1 MICFSGKFRVLRIC
15 NKSLYDD
22 PECFEQGKETG
33 MKSKKNLAA
42 TLAFLMTL
50 QATGQPWAVMAN
62 EGEEGNESIIG
73 EAGDD
78 QTAGE
83 MSDDAVI
90 QESDEPADAET
101 PVTEVPE
108 VQDAPEAE
116 PAETPAEEE
125 DETVPAFA
133 EMEVSG
139 EAPVQ
144 AATDTGRVLDT
155 IRTMDLGEV
164 TKERAPKTENAEFD
178 RADVDG
184 NGVRISAIRRW
195 NNDFYYMVENSDTV
209 SKLEPGQTII
219 LHYTDTTP
227 AVEEDSND
235 DEKTA
240 ATEEEAS
247 KEDTSKTPA
256 ADEKEEEA
264 PQTAYLYFYYY
275 TEGSNVPVLKQQKVK
290 HGKQTITLDQKEGY
304 TLYNANADGSKKDK
318 APAELTVDVTG
329 DMEFNFVYVPGEAS
343 YTVKYIFPDGTV
355 KEETKTGTVGQ
366 LTDVVAPE
374 VEGYTCLYFSN
385 SIISPKGDTVVE
397 VEYAAI
403 SYILNFDS
411 AGGSFVNSKEFKVG
425 DTVNLTEKPTREGY
439 TFKRWVLGSETVT
452 SISTANVPKGSTS
465 VTVKAVWEAAE
476 VNYTIRYWK
485 QSVLDDVNAAD
496 GDKTYDYVRTETAR
510 AKTGTVVKPQ
520 AGRVDEGFRYNSV
533 NSTEQTVAAD
543 GSTVVDVKYDRIK
556 CTVKFHY
563 GSGTTHSYTDLFG
576 APFVDSEGSSLWD
589 ATRMWQTSSR
599 GALLLTTYDFN
610 TAGYGDEKEVDSRTG
625 NWTLEFWTRS
635 ASDRYSIAYYNE
647 QYDGSFKLA
656 DQIKAGN
663 NKFNVHEKYAGYDLY
678 KYSKKESGNF
688 SSADFWTNRKN
699 ASSITGEGQSLD
711 INRDG
716 TTKVAS
722 TLKKYNIQ
730 YSSWNEIVKE
740 ISNVKYTTPLGK
752 VSNYV
757 AGADD
762 WDFTP
767 DLPEGKGSYY
777 RFVGWYLDPKFETLA
792 TDAVTMPNGNLIL
805 YAKWEADSF
814 DVTLHPNN
822 GEADIAYKT
831 DVEGGSRIGEIS
843 ETPKFEG
850 HTFAGWYMDEAC
862 TIPFSADKTVEG
874 DTHIYAKWTAS
885 DVLPVTIRY
894 INAETNEPLRDEE
907 TVSARPGK
915 TITVQAK
922 NIENFSPDQDYISYT
937 VEGGKAN
944 VIEFRYH
951 PLVQKYYKVIYVDAD
966 ANNKLVVGTGTI
978 SNKLKQEFTVKAD
991 TTILP
996 EYYELV
1002 PGEPTVQVINSNN
1015 LSVDEKEPTNVVFKV
1030 RRKKVQ
1036 LTYEVNAAGLVST
1049 YDGTA
1054 HVLPAGSTKLSTG
1067 KVQYSI
1073 DGGMTWK
1080 DERPSAVDA
1089 STTTVQ
1095 VKAVDTADNYADS
1108 DVIEVKLVVEPKG
1121 ITAKALDAEK
1131 VYDGKPLTAGG
1142 EIRGLVDG
1150 ETAEAITQGSQTDVG
1165 QSSNTFKEISWGTA
1179 KADNYTLT
1187 SQENGTLTV
1196 TKAPA
1201 TQNQISLAGDTKTYN
1216 GKQQTLPS
1224 GATGGV
1230 EGTTY
1235 LYATSKD
1242 SEEWSESLPE
1252 FKDVGTYT
1260 IWAKGENANYE
1271 DAYASAALVIN
1282 PAVIAVETQS
1292 ANKIYDGKPLTAGG
1306 SIKGVQEND
1315 AVDFTVTGSQTDA
1328 GSSQNT
1334 YRIDW
1339 KETKQTNYT
1348 VSESLGT
1355 LTVEKASG
1363 EIILK
1368 DGEKN
1373 ITAEGINRMY
1383 DGTTST
1389 ITATSNALGTTVYE
1403 YYVNNKKVD
1412 SVPSFKDVVN
1422 GKVTVKA
1429 TNPNYTFP
1437 ETGVTVDVIITRR
1450 PVTLSSEDLTKIY
1463 DGTELTNGEK
1473 ELIIG
1478 GEKFV
1483 EGEGL
1488 ETTNFTAS
1496 ITNVKESGTKNS
1508 FEYTLS
1514 NETMAN
1520 NYDILTSF
1528 GTLNITPRTVILQ
1541 SATDSKVYDGK
1552 PLVNNTVTELDSSLG
1567 FVEGEWNSFRF
1578 AETAT
1583 RTNVGTATN
1592 EFEVVLNDG
1601 KSLDNY
1607 TIKKSFGT
1615 LTVTDAGGVII
1626 VDPGTSASIEGDS
1639 IHKVYDGNKVTLNVV
1654 TKNSEDEV
1662 IDTDYNYVING
1673 QAADEL
1679 PTMLDAGEW
1688 TITFTPK
1695 DENLKDL
1702 SKTVTVTIE
1711 KRPYTVETASAEKVY
1726 DGTPL
1731 TAADIKVYN
1740 IVAGETFTAAAT
1752 GTITDA
1758 GEAANT
1764 YSLEF
1769 DGTAKGSNYTL
1780 EKEDLGT
1787 LKVTQADPV
1796 IDITP
1801 DSDMEITAKGFRKK
1815 YDGQTTTVTA
1825 SAALGNG
1832 TAIDGNFTYTVKDLE
1847 KGETTTSKEVPTF
1860 TNSGKWEVTAETGNP
1875 NCKETSKTVTVE
1887 ITKRNVLLVSEDQE
1901 WIYDG
1906 AEHRHEKVNVH
1917 ESGDGFVAG
1926 EEPEFHSFASI
1937 TDAGTKANEFQ
1948 YRFNKRGGAT
1958 TLSRVARFLGIAS
1971 EDPDNIEANYNIE
1984 VQHGMLTVKKAAAEN
1999 HKLALADRTVT
2010 YNGNDQTL
2018 EAAFSDIKD
2027 AKVQY
2032 SVDGQ
2037 AWTDELP
2044 AFRHV
2049 GKYTIYARAVHG
2061 NYEDAETSAVLEIVP
2076 AKLTVITGSAEKVYD
2091 GKPLTAGGRLEGL
2104 AEGDQ
2109 VELVVTGSQTEVG
2122 ESVNTC
2128 ELKWTDAEAADYE
2141 VTETLGTL
2149 KVTPK
2154 PAEPEAPKKDE
2165 TPKTPA
2171 KSETKKAA
2179 KTPTALG
2186 LDPALWT
2193 SIMGAAG
2200 LGMIG
2205 AAKLSRKD
2213 KKKKDEE

>member
-1 MICFSGKFRVLRIC
+1 
-15 NKSLYDD
+15 
-22 PECFEQGKETG
+22 

-50 QATGQPWAVMAN
+50 QATGQPWAVLAS
-62 EGEEGNESIIG
+62 EGEDNEPIID
-73 EAGDD
+73 EAADG

-90 QESDEPADAET
+90 QEADEPAEAET
-101 PVTEVPE
+101 PVTEAPD
-108 VQDAPEAE
+108 VQEA

-125 DETVPAFA
+125 EETVPAFG

-155 IRTMDLGEV
+155 IRTIDLGEV
-164 TKERAPKTENAEFD
+164 TKERAPKTENAKFD

-184 NGVRISAIRRW
+184 NGARISAIRRW

-227 AVEEDSND
+227 AVEEDCIE

-247 KEDTSKTPA
+247 KEDTSKSPA

-275 TEGSNVPVLKQQKVK
+275 TEGSNVPVLKQQKVE
-290 HGKQTITLDQKEGY
+290 HGNQTITLDQKEGY
-304 TLYNANADGSKKDK
+304 TLHYADEDGNKGAE
-318 APAELTVDVTG
+318 APAELPVDVQG
-329 DMEFNFVYVPGEAS
+329 DQEFHFVYVPGEAN
-343 YTVKYIFPDGTV
+343 YTVKYIFPNGTV
-355 KEETKTGTVGQ
+355 EQETKQGTVG
-366 LTDVVAPE
+366 TMTEVEAPE
-374 VEGYTCLYFSN
+374 REGYTCLYYSN

-496 GDKTYDYVRTETAR
+496 ANKTYDYVRTETAR

-520 AGRVDEGFRYNSV
+520 GGEADIGFRYNSV
-533 NSTEQTVAAD
+533 NSREQTVAAD

-563 GSGTTHSYTDLFG
+563 GSGTTRSYTDLFG

-625 NWTLEFWTRS
+625 NWTLEFRTRS
-635 ASDRYSIAYYNE
+635 AFDRYSIAYYNE

-663 NKFNVHEKYAGYDLY
+663 NKFNVYEKYAGYDLY

-688 SSADFWTNRKN
+688 SSADFWTNRQN

-711 INRDG
+711 IKRDG

-740 ISNVKYTTPLGK
+740 ISNVKYTTPLGE

-757 AGADD
+757 AGAGD

-777 RFVGWYLDPKFETLA
+777 RFDRWYLDPKFETPA

-805 YAKWEADSF
+805 YAKLEADSF
-814 DVTLHPNN
+814 NVTLHPNN
-822 GEADIAYKT
+822 GGADIAYKT

-894 INAETNEPLRDEE
+894 INAETNEPLQADEKIQ
-907 TVSARPGK
+907 ARPDK
-915 TITVQAK
+915 TITVHAK
-922 NIENFSPDQDYISYT
+922 NIENFSPEQEYVAYT
-937 VEGGKAN
+937 VKGDKEN

-951 PLVQKYYKVIYVDAD
+951 PLVQKYYKVVYVDAD
-966 ANNKLVVGTGTI
+966 DNNRVVTHTGTI

-991 TTILP
+991 TSILP

-1002 PGEPTVQVINSNN
+1002 PGEPTVQVINSND
-1015 LSVDEKEPTNVVFKV
+1015 LSANEKEPTNVVFKV

-1036 LTYEVNAAGLVST
+1036 LTYDVNAAGLVST
-1049 YDGTA
+1049 YDGTT
-1054 HVLPAGSTKLSTG
+1054 HVLPAGSTNLATG
-1067 KVQYSI
+1067 KVQYST
-1073 DGGMTWK
+1073 DGGRTWQ
-1080 DERPSAVDA
+1080 DERPFAVDA

-1108 DVIEVKLVVEPKG
+1108 DVIEVKLVVQPR
-1121 ITAKALDAEK
+1121 K
-1131 VYDGKPLTAGG
+1131 V
-1142 EIRGLVDG
+1142 
-1150 ETAEAITQGSQTDVG
+1150 
-1165 QSSNTFKEISWGTA
+1165 
-1179 KADNYTLT
+1179 
-1187 SQENGTLTV
+1187 TV
-1196 TKAPA
+1196 TSAR
-1201 TQNQISLAGDTKTYN
+1201 LE
-1216 GKQQTLPS
+1216 KQ
-1224 GATGGV
+1224 
-1230 EGTTY
+1230 
-1235 LYATSKD
+1235 
-1242 SEEWSESLPE
+1242 
-1252 FKDVGTYT
+1252 
-1260 IWAKGENANYE
+1260 
-1271 DAYASAALVIN
+1271 
-1282 PAVIAVETQS
+1282 
-1292 ANKIYDGKPLTAGG
+1292 
-1306 SIKGVQEND
+1306 
-1315 AVDFTVTGSQTDA
+1315 
-1328 GSSQNT
+1328 
-1334 YRIDW
+1334 
-1339 KETKQTNYT
+1339 
-1348 VSESLGT
+1348 
-1355 LTVEKASG
+1355 
-1363 EIILK
+1363 
-1368 DGEKN
+1368 
-1373 ITAEGINRMY
+1373 Y
-1383 DGTTST
+1383 DGT
-1389 ITATSNALGTTVYE
+1389 
-1403 YYVNNKKVD
+1403 
-1412 SVPSFKDVVN
+1412 P
-1422 GKVTVKA
+1422 
-1429 TNPNYTFP
+1429 
-1437 ETGVTVDVIITRR
+1437 
-1450 PVTLSSEDLTKIY
+1450 
-1463 DGTELTNGEK
+1463 LTNGEN
-1473 ELIIG
+1473 ELTYTG
-1478 GEKFV
+1478 SFAD
-1483 EGEGL
+1483 GEGL
-1488 ETTNFTAS
+1488 ENIQFTGSQVEAGTYEKANTFTYEAKENTNL
-1496 ITNVKESGTKNS
+1496 KK
-1508 FEYTLS
+1508 
-1514 NETMAN
+1514 
-1520 NYDILTSF
+1520 NYDLTVVF
-1528 GTLNITPRTVILQ
+1528 GDMVITK
-1541 SATDSKVYDGK
+1541 SDATIIPEAEGADLVANGISKVYDGK
-1552 PLVNNTVTELDSSLG
+1552 SVTVKGQLKVGDKVVDNSQLTYEVIAGEGSENLDTPN
-1567 FVEGEWNSFRF
+1567 F
-1578 AETAT
+1578 
-1583 RTNVGTATN
+1583 TNVGQWTVRISSTNSSVNVEPVDVTVTILPRPITLSTATQSKEYDGTALTAPKVEVTEGRFVDGEGFTSTNTSSIIDAGSEINRFSYELN
-1592 EFEVVLNDG
+1592 ENTLP
-1601 KSLDNY
+1601 SNY
-1607 TIKKSFGT
+1607 AITKHEGT
-1615 LTVTDAGGVII
+1615 LTVIPRKVTV
-1626 VDPGTSASIEGDS
+1626 TSARLE
-1639 IHKVYDGNKVTLNVV
+1639 KQYDGTPLTNGENELIYTGSFADGEGLENIKFTGSRVEAGTYEKANTFTYEAKANTNLEKNYDLTVVFGDMVITKSDATIIPEAEGADLVANGISKIYDGKSVTVKGQLKVGDKVIDDSQLTY
-1654 TKNSEDEV
+1654 EV
-1662 IDTDYNYVING
+1662 IAAEGSDDVATPSFVNAG
-1673 QAADEL
+1673 Q
-1679 PTMLDAGEW
+1679 W
-1688 TITFTPK
+1688 TVRISSTNSSVNVEPV
-1695 DENLKDL
+1695 D
-1702 SKTVTVTIE
+1702 VTVTIE
-1711 KRPYTVETASAEKVY
+1711 KRPYTVETASADKVY

-1731 TAADIKVYN
+1731 TAAGIKVDN
-1740 IVAGETFTAAAT
+1740 IVEGETFTAVAT
-1752 GTITDA
+1752 GTITNA
-1758 GEAANT
+1758 GETDNT
-1764 YSLEF
+1764 YTLDF
-1769 DGTAKGSNYTL
+1769 NGTADEDNYRL
-1780 EKEDLGT
+1780 EKATLGS
-1787 LKVTQADPV
+1787 LKVTQAEPS

-1801 DSDMEITAKGFRKK
+1801 DGDMEITAEGFRKK
-1815 YDGQTTTVTA
+1815 YDGQATAVSA
-1825 SAALGNG
+1825 SATLENG
-1832 TAIDGNFTYTVKDLE
+1832 TAIDGNFTYTVKELAT
-1847 KGETTTSKEVPTF
+1847 GETTTSKEVPAF
-1860 TNSGKWEVTAETGNP
+1860 TNSGKWEVTAETDNP

-1906 AEHRHEKVNVH
+1906 AEHRHEKVSVH

-1926 EEPEFHSFASI
+1926 EEPEFHTFASI
-1937 TDAGTKANEFQ
+1937 TDAGSKANEFQ

-1984 VQHGMLTVKKAAAEN
+1984 VQHGTLTVKKAAAEN

-2010 YNGNDQTL
+2010 YNGKDQTL
-2018 EAAFSDIKD
+2018 EAASSDIKD

-2037 AWTDELP
+2037 TWTDELP
-2044 AFRHV
+2044 AFKHV

-2076 AKLTVITGSAEKVYD
+2076 AKLTVITDSAEKVYD

-2122 ESVNTC
+2122 ESTNTC

-2141 VTETLGTL
+2141 VTEALGTL

-2165 TPKTPA
+2165 TPKAPA